1 MVDADVATIRDFRH
15 GACVGTFLKAGR
27 SAICDAAKTESRSQT
42 IPNPE
47 L

>member
-1 MVDADVATIRDFRH
+1 MVDADVA
-15 GACVGTFLKAGR
+15 R
-27 SAICDAAKTESRSQT
+27 SAISATGLALALSQGCLAPSGDAAKTESRSQT